1 MENNHLDSIVLG
13 GGCFWCVEAVYQQ
26 VEGIHEIVSGY
37 AGDTKETANYDAV
50 CSGMTKHAEVVKVS
64 YDPSII
70 SLEEVFEIFWATHN
84 PTTPDRQG
92 NDRGPQYRS
101 IIFYKNEEEK
111 KVAEESKANVA
122 TKIWDDPIVTEI
134 DSLEEFFP
142 AETYHQNYYS
152 NVGDRNPY
160 CTYVITPKV
169 QKVRKA
175 FSDKLKNSSS
185 F

>member
-37 AGDTKETANYDAV
+37 AGDTEETANYDAV
-50 CSGMTKHAEVVKVS
+50 CSGRTKHAEVVKVS
-64 YDPSII
+64 YDPSTI

-84 PTTPDRQG
+84 PTTPNQQG

-111 KVAEESKANVA
+111 RIAEKSKSNVA
-122 TKIWDDPIVTEI
+122 PKIWDDPIVTEI
-134 DSLEEFFP
+134 DPLEAFFP
-142 AETYHQNYYS
+142 AETHHQNYYS

-175 FSDKLKNSSS
+175 FADKLKNTSSS
-185 F
+185 